1 MSIKACLDPSQ
12 IIKKRILC
20 SPDRSFFG
28 KDFLT
33 ISLILLLASHSLFSL
48 STMISYDRDPQQT
61 IPESSVK
68 IIGLGGAGANML
80 DRATLDGMTGPEMV
94 CINTDMRTLSSS
106 VAGEKIQI
114 GRNLTKGLGA
124 GGDPDLGY
132 TAAQEAEQEIRD
144 TLRGRKL
151 VIICVGL
158 GGGTGSGAAP
168 LITRIAREQDAFIVV
183 FATMPFQFEGRRR
196 REQAESALN
205 ELAALSNAL
214 VTFDNNRMGELV
226 LAKQG
231 IHQAFAAADRMVSE
245 AIKAVTRLV
254 TRPGMINIG
263 LDELVTVLR
272 TNRSRCLFGSGVAGG
287 ENRAQTA
294 VENALNSPL
303 LDKGVLLKGVK
314 SLLVHLCAGETLT
327 LYEVELLMQSLAKH
341 VPQDVEIMFGV
352 ATDPAMG
359 DDLSVT
365 LISALPEE
373 KIFIAEP
380 ALEAELS
387 DDEPAGWEEDAGEDQ
402 PEAAASGQVAA
413 IDSPEDEE
421 IMEPSEG
428 YTGDEDPDELHEAD
442 ERGRAADA
450 DFDTVPDFSATEPSP
465 EHEEDEEGDR
475 RVAVEPPFAESEPY
489 GDDVYSEQAQDHYG
503 DDDGVE
509 DPGELAQ
516 AQTTFFTNPFAKSRA
531 AAQGEL
537 ELDGGPKGKFE
548 GESPN
553 VLEGE
558 DLDIPPF
565 LRKKRG

>member
-1 MSIKACLDPSQ
+1 
-12 IIKKRILC
+12 
-20 SPDRSFFG
+20 
-28 KDFLT
+28 
-33 ISLILLLASHSLFSL
+33 
-48 STMISYDRDPQQT
+48 MISYDRDPQQT

-80 DRATLDGMTGPEMV
+80 DRATLDGMSGPEMV

-124 GGDPDLGY
+124 GGDPELGHR
-132 TAAQEAEQEIRD
+132 AAQEAEQEIRD
-144 TLRGRKL
+144 TLRGRKM

-168 LITRIAREQDAFIVV
+168 LITRMAREQGAFIVV

-231 IHQAFAAADRMVSE
+231 IHEAFAAADRLVSE

-254 TRPGMINIG
+254 VRPGMINIG
-263 LDELVTVLR
+263 LDELVTALR

-287 ENRAQTA
+287 ENRTQTA

-314 SLLVHLCAGETLT
+314 SLLVHLCADESLT
-327 LYEVELLMQSLAKH
+327 LYEVELLMQSLTKH
-341 VPQDVEIMFGV
+341 VPEDVEMMFGV
-352 ATDPAMG
+352 ATDSAMG
-359 DDLSVT
+359 DNLSVT

-373 KIFIAEP
+373 KILIAQP
-380 ALEAELS
+380 AEEEEIA
-387 DDEPAGWEEDAGEDQ
+387 DDEPAVWEDDHRADEQSNAVSMG
-402 PEAAASGQVAA
+402 AAAM
-413 IDSPEDEE
+413 IDSPEDEQ

-428 YTGDEDPDELHEAD
+428 FTGEETRDEAHDGDEQPEEAEEPGEIHRLEDFSEPEEAPEEAEEIVNQGRTADP
-442 ERGRAADA
+442 
-450 DFDTVPDFSATEPSP
+450 DFDTVPDFSTSEPSP
-465 EHEEDEEGDR
+465 EDAGEEPGEEDGGHDEEDQ
-475 RVAVEPPFAESEPY
+475 RVVVEPPFAEADSSEDEAY
-489 GDDVYSEQAQDHYG
+489 EEGG
-503 DDDGVE
+503 DDDSAE
-509 DPGELAQ
+509 DSSKLTD
-516 AQTTFFTNPFAKSRA
+516 AQTTFFTNPFSKSRGV
-531 AAQGEL
+531 AQGEL

-553 VLEGE
+553 VIEGE